1 MAKYTIKNGPTKP
14 AAHFSKTL
22 GRKVN
27 ESTVKSIKKHF
38 LASLGKSTEQR
49 LPYSPR
55 AEVRRENHQSIRR
68 ARAWHIGFTVE
79 AKNTVYFLCL

>member
-1 MAKYTIKNGPTKP
+1 MIVPLLKKERNEYGCYSPERRTKIAKYKIENGTTKP

-27 ESTVKSIKKHF
+27 ESTVKTIKKHF
-38 LASLGKSTEQR
+38 LASPSKLTEQR

-55 AEVRRENHQSIRR
+55 AEVRREN
-68 ARAWHIGFTVE
+68 
-79 AKNTVYFLCL
+79 NT